1 MRQGPRGL
9 GRQRGR
15 DACSLGRGRR
25 RERGK
30 TEESAVPRTDPFE
43 AEVGEAGERWGSQVR
58 RRVEERMGQREGGHV
73 ARPAEQERGT
83 GADWWVAATVPG
95 GGTG

>member
-1 MRQGPRGL
+1 VHAWPWAEESEGGK
-9 GRQRGR
+9 
-15 DACSLGRGRR
+15 R
-25 RERGK
+25 RERG
-30 TEESAVPRTDPFE
+30 AGPVPFE
-43 AEVGEAGERWGSQVR
+43 AEAGEAGERWGSQVR

-73 ARPAEQERGT
+73 ARPAEQGRGT